1 MSNDP
6 PKRYLDCVMASI
18 PVVLLAALG
27 AILFLSLAG
36 LGLARW
42 LRPAWAPAASI
53 APALAWGVFSAVSL
67 PLQALFGF
75 SQVSTAALL
84 AVALMGSVA
93 LLRGSGPK
101 PAEVDAGAPQLPVW
115 AFALAAAVAL
125 IPLATLLPK
134 HAAGGIIMGT
144 ASSDHS
150 KIAIVDEMTRL
161 GLPVGNPFFGA
172 FGARSSLSYYY
183 LWHFGA
189 AQLSIL
195 TRISGWEADAAM
207 TGVTAYASILLMM
220 GLASRL
226 SWPSEPKRSQPGYRG
241 DAARPAAAT
250 LWVAL
255 LSLTGTLG
263 PALVHLFGPDR
274 VGRFVTQQYAGL
286 AGWATQASWVPQH
299 LASACCVVLAVL
311 LLVDLA
317 ERRRVGAILTV
328 GALAA
333 AGFGSSAWVG
343 GITFAFAAAAAGI
356 VLLVCTPGRRRLGFA
371 VEAAAAALVALVLAW
386 PLLHAEFATLG
397 GRHGGSP
404 IAYHAYEVIGTVAPE
419 GLRRALDYPAYWLV
433 LLPIDLPAIYPAGL
447 VAMAIYA
454 LRTFRR
460 PDLRARSLSL
470 VVLTLASLATAWLL
484 ASTIGNNDLGWRA
497 ILPAVLVL
505 TAFAAAGLARWIAVR
520 AYTAAAG
527 ALLLFA
533 ASTPDP
539 VLIGDVT
546 GKPTDQAQAF
556 AKAPALWAAVRRY
569 AGPLDRVA
577 DNPLSFDEITDW
589 PVNPAWA
596 MMSNRAS
603 CYSGWETARAY
614 VDLPQQRIT
623 DIDTQFI
630 RIFKGKGTPDDVRQM
645 AQDYG
650 CRVAVLTADDEG
662 WDADPF
668 EHSPYY
674 RLAQE
679 KDDEWRIYVS
689 NAPRPGAR

>member
-1 MSNDP
+1 
-6 PKRYLDCVMASI
+6 MASI
-18 PVVLLAALG
+18 PVILIAALG
-27 AILFLSLAG
+27 AGLYLSFAG

-75 SQVSTAALL
+75 SQISTAALL
-84 AVALMGSVA
+84 TVALVGSLV
-93 LLRGSGPK
+93 LLRRGRLQQTGV
-101 PAEVDAGAPQLPVW
+101 EQTWPQLPVW
-115 AFALAAAVAL
+115 AFALAAAIAL
-125 IPLATLLPK
+125 IPLAALLPK
-134 HAAGGIIMGT
+134 HAAGGIIIGT

-150 KIAIVDEMTRL
+150 KIAIIDEMTRL
-161 GLPVGNPFFGA
+161 GLPVGNPFFGQ

-195 TRISGWEADAAM
+195 ARISGWEADAAM

-220 GLASRL
+220 GLACRL
-226 SWPSEPKRSQPGYRG
+226 CGPSEPGGPDAGSKGV
-241 DAARPAAAT
+241 AARPAAAVV
-250 LWVAL
+250 WVGL

-263 PALVHLFGPDR
+263 PALVHLFGAPAI
-274 VGRFVTQQYAGL
+274 GSLITQAYAGL

-343 GITFAFAAAAAGI
+343 GITFALAAVGVGI
-356 VLLVCTPGRRRLGFA
+356 VLLICSPGRRRLGFA
-371 VEAAAAALVALVLAW
+371 VEAVAAALVAMILAW
-386 PLLHAEFATLG
+386 PLLHAEFSTLG
-397 GRHGGSP
+397 GRHGGAP
-404 IAYHAYEVIGTVAPE
+404 IAFHPYEVIGALAPE
-419 GLRRALDYPAYWLV
+419 GLRRVLDYPAYWLV

-447 VAMAIYA
+447 VALALYA
-454 LRTFRR
+454 RRAFRR
-460 PDLRARSLSL
+460 PDLRARSLCL
-470 VVLTLASLATAWLL
+470 VVLTAASLGTAWLL

-505 TAFAAAGLARWIAVR
+505 TAFAAAGLARWIAIG
-520 AYTAAAG
+520 AYAAAAG
-527 ALLLFA
+527 AVVLFA
-533 ASTPDP
+533 ASLPDP
-539 VLIGDVT
+539 VLIGDLT
-546 GKPTDQAQAF
+546 GKTTDQAPAF
-556 AKAPALWAAVRRY
+556 AKAPVLWAAVRRY
-569 AGPLDRVA
+569 AGPMDRVA
-577 DNPLSFDEITDW
+577 DNPLAFDEITDW

-596 MMSNRAS
+596 MMSDRAS

-614 VDLPQQRIT
+614 VDLPQKRIT
-623 DIDTQFI
+623 DIDAQFI
-630 RIFKGKGTPDDVRQM
+630 RIFNGKGAPDDIRQM

-650 CRVAVLTADDEG
+650 CRVVVLTADDEG
-662 WDADPF
+662 WDTDPF

-679 KDDEWRIYVS
+679 KEDEWRIYVS
-689 NAPRPGAR
+689 TQPRPAQR

>member
-1 MSNDP
+1 
-6 PKRYLDCVMASI
+6 MACI

-27 AILFLSLAG
+27 AVLYLSFAG

-67 PLQALFGF
+67 PLQVLVGF
-75 SQVSTAALL
+75 SQISTAALL
-84 AVALMGSVA
+84 AVALAGSVL
-93 LLRGSGPK
+93 LLRRGK
-101 PAEVDAGAPQLPVW
+101 PQPAGINQAGLQLPPW
-115 AFALAAAVAL
+115 AFALAAAIAL

-134 HAAGGIIMGT
+134 HADGGIILGT

-161 GLPVGNPFFGA
+161 GLPVGNPFFGVS
-172 FGARSSLSYYY
+172 GARSSLSYYY

-220 GLASRL
+220 GLACRL
-226 SWPSEPKRSQPGYRG
+226 SSPAQPDGPEMGGKGVAR
-241 DAARPAAAT
+241 RPAAAVV
-250 LWVAL
+250 WVGL

-263 PALVHLFGPDR
+263 PTLVHLFGAPTMGR
-274 VGRFVTQQYAGL
+274 VITQAYAGL

-333 AGFGSSAWVG
+333 AAFGSSAWVG
-343 GITFAFAAAAAGI
+343 GITFGIAATGVGI
-356 VLLVCTPGRRRLGFA
+356 VLLICTPSRRRTGFA
-371 VEAAAAALVALVLAW
+371 VEAVAAALVALALAW
-386 PLLHAEFATLG
+386 PLLQSEFATLG
-397 GRHGGSP
+397 GRHGGAP
-404 IAYHAYEVIGTVAPE
+404 IDYHPYEVIGTLAPAD
-419 GLRRALDYPAYWLV
+419 LRRALDYSAYWLV

-447 VAMAIYA
+447 VALA
-454 LRTFRR
+454 LWVRRAFRR
-460 PDLRARSLSL
+460 PELRARSLSL
-470 VVLTLASLATAWLL
+470 VVLTAASLATAWLL

-520 AYTAAAG
+520 AYAAAAG
-527 ALLLFA
+527 AVVLFA
-533 ASTPDP
+533 ASLPDP
-539 VLIGDVT
+539 VLIGDLT
-546 GKPTDQAQAF
+546 GKSTDQAPAF
-556 AKAPALWAAVRRY
+556 ARAPTVWAAVRRY

-577 DNPLSFDEITDW
+577 DNPLAFDEITDW

-596 MMSNRAS
+596 MMSNRAA

-614 VDLPQQRIT
+614 VDLPQKRIT

-630 RIFKGKGTPDDVRQM
+630 RIFNGKGSADDIRQM

-662 WDADPF
+662 WDTDPF

-679 KDDEWRIYVS
+679 KEDEWRIYLS
-689 NAPRPGAR
+689 TLPTSPQR

>member
-1 MSNDP
+1 
-6 PKRYLDCVMASI
+6 MASI
-18 PVVLLAALG
+18 PVVLIAALG
-27 AILFLSLAG
+27 AVVYLSFAG

-53 APALAWGVFSAVSL
+53 APALAWGVFSAVSF
-67 PLQALFGF
+67 PLQTLFGF

-84 AVALMGSVA
+84 AVALMGSVT

-101 PAEVDAGAPQLPVW
+101 RAEVDAGAPQLPVW
-115 AFALAAAVAL
+115 ALALAAAIAL
-125 IPLATLLPK
+125 IPLAALLPK

-220 GLASRL
+220 GLACRL
-226 SWPSEPKRSQPGYRG
+226 CGPPEPGRPEMGG
-241 DAARPAAAT
+241 TGVAARPAAAIV
-250 LWVAL
+250 WVGL

-263 PALVHLFGPDR
+263 PVLVRLFGDVTMRR
-274 VGRFVTQQYAGL
+274 VITQAYAGL

-299 LASACCVVLAVL
+299 LASACCVLLAVL

-317 ERRRVGAILTV
+317 ERRRPGVVLTV

-343 GITFAFAAAAAGI
+343 GITFALAAAGVGVVLLICSPRRRRLAFVIEAFAAA
-356 VLLVCTPGRRRLGFA
+356 V
-371 VEAAAAALVALVLAW
+371 VALVLAW
-386 PLLHAEFATLG
+386 PLLHAEFSTLG
-397 GRHGGSP
+397 GRHGGPP
-404 IAYHAYEVIGTVAPE
+404 IAYHPYEVIGDIAPPA
-419 GLRRALDYPAYWLV
+419 LRRGLDYPAFWLV

-447 VAMAIYA
+447 IALALYA
-454 LRTFRR
+454 RRAFRR

-470 VVLTLASLATAWLL
+470 VVLTGASLGTAWLL

-497 ILPAVLVL
+497 ILPAILVL
-505 TAFAAAGLARWIAVR
+505 TAFAAAGLARWIAMR
-520 AYTAAAG
+520 AYAAAAC
-527 ALLLFA
+527 ALVLFA
-533 ASTPDP
+533 ASLPDP
-539 VLIGDVT
+539 VLVGDLT
-546 GKPTDQAQAF
+546 GKSTDQAPAF

-569 AGPLDRVA
+569 AGPLDRVG

-614 VDLPQQRIT
+614 VDLPQKRIT
-623 DIDTQFI
+623 DIDAQFI
-630 RIFKGKGTPDDVRQM
+630 RIFNGKGTTDDVRQM

-650 CRVAVLTADDEG
+650 CRVVVLTADDEG
-662 WDADPF
+662 WDTDPF

-674 RLAQE
+674 RLTQE
-679 KDDEWRIYVS
+679 KEDAWRIYVS
-689 NAPRPGAR
+689 TIPRPVGR

>member
-1 MSNDP
+1 MFNDP
-6 PKRYLDCVMASI
+6 WRGYPDSAMASI

-27 AILFLSLAG
+27 ATLYLSFAG

-42 LRPAWAPAASI
+42 LLPAWAPAASI
-53 APALAWGVFSAVSL
+53 APALSWGVFSAVSF

-84 AVALMGSVA
+84 AIALVMSIV
-93 LLRGSGPK
+93 LLRRGRPQQIGAGWSGP
-101 PAEVDAGAPQLPVW
+101 ELPVW
-115 AFALAAAVAL
+115 AYVLAAAIAL
-125 IPLATLLPK
+125 IPLAALLPK
-134 HAAGGIIMGT
+134 HADGGIILGT
-144 ASSDHS
+144 VSSDHS

-183 LWHFGA
+183 LWHLGA
-189 AQLSIL
+189 AQVSIL

-220 GLASRL
+220 GLACRL
-226 SWPSEPKRSQPGYRG
+226 SSPPEPGHPELSLKGVAS
-241 DAARPAAAT
+241 RPAAAIV
-250 LWVAL
+250 WVGL

-263 PALVHLFGPDR
+263 PVLVRLFGAPAM
-274 VGRFVTQQYAGL
+274 GRLITQTYAGL

-299 LASACCVVLAVL
+299 MASACCVVLAVL

-317 ERRRVGAILTV
+317 ERRRVGVILTV

-343 GITFAFAAAAAGI
+343 GITFALAAVGVGI
-356 VLLVCTPGRRRLGFA
+356 VLLICSPSRRRLGFA
-371 VEAAAAALVALVLAW
+371 VEAVVAALIALILAW
-386 PLLHAEFATLG
+386 PLLHAEFSTLG
-397 GRHGGSP
+397 GRHGGAP
-404 IAYHAYEVIGTVAPE
+404 IAYHPYEVIGDIAPA
-419 GLRRALDYPAYWLV
+419 GLRRVLDYPAYWLV

-447 VAMAIYA
+447 VALVMYA
-454 LRTFRR
+454 RR
-460 PDLRARSLSL
+460 AFGRPALRARSLSL
-470 VVLTLASLATAWLL
+470 VVLTAASLTTAWLL

-520 AYTAAAG
+520 AYAAAAG
-527 ALLLFA
+527 ALVLFA
-533 ASTPDP
+533 ASLPDP
-539 VLIGDVT
+539 VLIGDLT
-546 GKPTDQAQAF
+546 GKTTDQAPAF

-614 VDLPQQRIT
+614 VDLPQRRIT
-623 DIDTQFI
+623 DVDAQFI
-630 RIFKGKGTPDDVRQM
+630 RIFNGKGVADDIRQM
-645 AQDYG
+645 ARDYG
-650 CRVAVLTADDEG
+650 CRVVVLTADDEG
-662 WDADPF
+662 WDTDPF

-679 KDDEWRIYVS
+679 DEDAWRIYVS
-689 NAPRPGAR
+689 TPPRPAGR

>member
-1 MSNDP
+1 
-6 PKRYLDCVMASI
+6 MASI
-18 PVVLLAALG
+18 LVVLIAALG
-27 AILFLSLAG
+27 AILYLSFAG

-42 LRPAWAPAASI
+42 LRPAWAPAAGI
-53 APALAWGVFSAVSL
+53 APALAWGVFSAVSF

-75 SQVSTAALL
+75 SQISTAALL
-84 AVALMGSVA
+84 ALALAGSLV
-93 LLRGSGPK
+93 LLRRGK
-101 PAEVDAGAPQLPVW
+101 PQHTGADQIEPQLPVW
-115 AFALAAAVAL
+115 AFALAAAIAL
-125 IPLATLLPK
+125 IPLAALLPK
-134 HAAGGIIMGT
+134 HADGGVILGT

-150 KIAIVDEMTRL
+150 KIAMIDEMTRL

-207 TGVTAYASILLMM
+207 TGVTAYASILLTM
-220 GLASRL
+220 GLACRL
-226 SWPSEPKRSQPGYRG
+226 SSPSEPERSGAG
-241 DAARPAAAT
+241 DKTGAARPAAAT
-250 LWVAL
+250 VWVGL

-263 PALVHLFGPDR
+263 PALVRLFGASAM
-274 VGRFVTQQYAGL
+274 GRLITQQYAGL

-317 ERRRVGAILTV
+317 DRRRVGAILTV

-343 GITFAFAAAAAGI
+343 GITFALAAVGVGI
-356 VLLVCTPGRRRLGFA
+356 VLLVCTPGRRRLGFVLEA
-371 VEAAAAALVALVLAW
+371 VAAALVALVLAW

-404 IAYHAYEVIGTVAPE
+404 IAYHPYEVIGTLAPA
-419 GLRRALDYPAYWLV
+419 GLRRVLDYPAYWLV

-447 VAMAIYA
+447 VALAIYA
-454 LRTFRR
+454 RRAFRR

-470 VVLTLASLATAWLL
+470 VVLTVASLGTAWLL

-505 TAFAAAGLARWIAVR
+505 TAFAAAGLARWIAIR
-520 AYTAAAG
+520 AYAAAAG
-527 ALLLFA
+527 VLVLFA
-533 ASTPDP
+533 ASLPDP
-539 VLIGDVT
+539 VLIGDLM
-546 GKPTDQAQAF
+546 GKATDQAPAF

-577 DNPLSFDEITDW
+577 DNPLSFDGITDW

-614 VDLPQQRIT
+614 VDLPQARIT
-623 DIDTQFI
+623 DIDAQFI
-630 RIFKGKGTPDDVRQM
+630 RIFKGQGTADDIRQM

-650 CRVAVLTADDEG
+650 CRVAVLTAEDAG
-662 WDADPF
+662 WDTDPF
-668 EHSPYY
+668 AHSSYY

-679 KDDEWRIYVS
+679 KEDEWRIYVS
-689 NAPRPGAR
+689 TQPRPAAR